1 MTEYYESIEPGGD
14 LFCEKCAVPLEK
26 REVRL
31 EYLGNAF
38 PVELPV
44 CPVCRF
50 AYIPEELAVGKILRV
65 EKSLEDK

>member
-1 MTEYYESIEPGGD
+1 MSEYYESIDPSGD
-14 LFCEKCAVPLEK
+14 LVCEKCHLHLEK

-44 CPVCRF
+44 CPECHF
-50 AYIPEELAVGKILRV
+50 TYIPEELAIGKILRV